1 MRILQISSAKTFGG
15 GERHVVDLC
24 RGLQER
30 GHEVFA
36 ALRPTSQWKE
46 RLAFLPPERVLQVSI
61 RNSIGVFSAIR
72 MRDFIRE
79 HKIQIVHAHVARD
92 YIPASIACMAA
103 HDAKFVLTRHVMFP
117 LKPFN
122 RFALKNLALA
132 IGVSDAVGAELR
144 RLFVV
149 NKVKVIPNGID
160 IENFSQTDSIKLRAE
175 FRELHGILLDVP
187 LIGTLGELKELKGQ
201 NEFVLAAAEILK
213 SIPDAHFVIVGLDN
227 TVDKRFR
234 RDLKRL
240 AGVLNIAGRITW
252 LDWLEDTAPFFSAID
267 IFISPSRSESFG
279 LAMLEAM
286 AHGKSIV
293 ATETDGAK
301 QLLKGCGILVP
312 INDAIKMSAAIVDLI
327 GDESQMK
334 RLGGLARTSAAERY
348 SLKRMIDETEAAY
361 QNVLGGI
368 NTWATDAY
376 GQFKS

>member
-24 RGLQER
+24 RGLQGR

-36 ALRPTSQWKE
+36 ALRPTCQWQA
-46 RLAFLPPERVLQVSI
+46 RLAFLPSERLMRVSI
-61 RNSIGVFSAIR
+61 RNSIGVFSAIK

-144 RLFVV
+144 RLFARE
-149 NKVKVIPNGID
+149 KVKVIANGID
-160 IENFSQTDSIKLRAE
+160 IENFSLVDPLELGSE
-175 FRELHGILLDVP
+175 FRELHAIPHDAT

-213 SIPDAHFVIVGLDN
+213 FVSDAHFVIVGLDN

-240 AGVLNIAGRITW
+240 AGVLNIADRITW
-252 LDWLEDTAPFFSAID
+252 LDWLENTAPFFSAAD
-267 IFISPSRSESFG
+267 VFVSPSRSESFG

-286 AHGKSIV
+286 AHGKPIV

-301 QLLKGCGILVP
+301 QLLKGCGRLVP
-312 INDAIKMSAAIVDLI
+312 INDAIKMSAAIVELI
-327 GDESQMK
+327 ADRSKMK
-334 RLGGLARTSAAERY
+334 NLGELARTSAAERY
-348 SLKRMIDETEAAY
+348 SLERMIDETEAAY
-361 QNVLGGI
+361 QMVLGGT
-368 NTWATDAY
+368 NTRTADA
-376 GQFKS
+376 FDPL

>member
-24 RGLQER
+24 RGLQDR
-30 GHEVFA
+30 GHEVYA
-36 ALRPTSQWKE
+36 ALRPTSQWKD
-46 RLAFLPPERVLQVSI
+46 RLSFLPPERVLQVSI

-79 HKIQIVHAHVARD
+79 NKIQIVHAHVARD

-122 RFALKNLALA
+122 RFALKNLAMA

-144 RLFVV
+144 RLFAA
-149 NKVKVIPNGID
+149 NKVKVISNGID
-160 IENFSQTDSIKLRAE
+160 IENLSLVDPLKLRHE
-175 FRELHGILLDVP
+175 FRELHNIPADAY

-201 NEFVLAAAEILK
+201 NEFVLAAAEIMK
-213 SIPDAHFVIVGLDN
+213 SVPDAHFVIVGLDN

-240 AGVLNIAGRITW
+240 AGVLNIADRIIW
-252 LDWLEDTAPFFSAID
+252 LDWLENTAPFFSAID
-267 IFISPSRSESFG
+267 IFVSPSRSESFG
-279 LAMLEAM
+279 LAILEAM
-286 AHGKSIV
+286 VHGKPII

-301 QLLKGCGILVP
+301 QLLKGCGRLVP
-312 INDAIKMSAAIVDLI
+312 INDAIKMSAAIVDVI
-327 GDESQMK
+327 NDRSEMTRRGE
-334 RLGGLARTSAAERY
+334 LARTSAAERY
-348 SLKRMIDETEAAY
+348 SLKRMVDETEAAY
-361 QNVLGGI
+361 TIALGGM
-368 NTWATDAY
+368 NSWSADPF
-376 GQFKS
+376 GQF